1 MTFLFAAV
9 ILSKTSSGLAHMWI
23 TGLERHCSIPP
34 APSLWKTLRFNLPP
48 SLRFSRLLRAH
59 QPAALH
65 ELLFTLWRSHL
76 VFHGEMEQT
85 GDKMSTT
92 RLLFREHTMRRTYV
106 RLPACVC
113 SRECADVQSSST
125 KSEAG
130 PLTGCILNTVKARGK
145 AT

>member
-92 RLLFREHTMRRTYV
+92 RLLFPPLENTQCGVRMYGFLHVCAPVNAPMFS
-106 RLPACVC
+106 RLPPSQRQGP
-113 SRECADVQSSST
+113 SRA
-125 KSEAG
+125 AF
-130 PLTGCILNTVKARGK
+130 
-145 AT
+145 